1 MSELIKKQAKTASKN
16 KNISHNRRSAK
27 ADVPIAVSQLPVYN
41 LEGKQIEEM
50 KLEKA
55 VFDGEV
61 NKKVLYQAI
70 VSYQANMHSGNAS
83 TKTRGEVSGG
93 GKKPWRQKGTGRARA
108 GSTRSPLW
116 KHGGVVF
123 GPHPRERGYSLP
135 NRIKLLALKSI
146 LNAKLNKENILLID
160 DFTPIRYKTK
170 EIAQILAKLPN
181 LNDGAKLKERTL
193 AILSATEEILRCM
206 RNIYNLEIVRPSD
219 VTAYDILKAK
229 KIILS
234 KNSIKEIAK
243 RISMP
248 R

>member
-1 MSELIKKQAKTASKN
+1 MGVPTKKQTKVQSKN
-16 KNISHNRRSAK
+16 SKANDSALEFK
-27 ADVPIAVSQLPVYN
+27 LPVYN

-50 KLEKA
+50 KLEKT
-55 VFDGEV
+55 VFDGEI

-70 VSYQANMHSGNAS
+70 VSYQANMHSGNAA

-135 NRIKLLALKSI
+135 SRIKLLALKSS

-160 DFTPIRYKTK
+160 DFSPSRYKTK
-170 EIAQILAKLPN
+170 EIAQILMKLPN

-193 AILSATEEILRCM
+193 GILSVAEEILRCM

-243 RISMP
+243 RISGSKS
-248 R
+248 